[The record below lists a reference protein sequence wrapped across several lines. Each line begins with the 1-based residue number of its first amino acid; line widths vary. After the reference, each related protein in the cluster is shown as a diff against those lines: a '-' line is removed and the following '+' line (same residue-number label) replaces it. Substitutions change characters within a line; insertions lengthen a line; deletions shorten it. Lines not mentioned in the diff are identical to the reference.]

1 MRGGDIGVSRE
12 CTLRVN
18 PHKLPSTV
26 GKSLQR
32 DLPDIKMKLFAN
44 LSTDRL
50 PSARLALLLPI
61 AASAMA
67 LSGGGT
73 AIATEPTAQA
83 AGISFAASP
92 DRNQLTLSQRWVTH
106 ETIYQE
112 TGVTYNEAHCPDRK
126 HHHRTPS
133 SIYGPTVLVSSG
145 AVTPYS
151 QGIAKVKAF
160 FASNRTLPGPGLR
173 VVIRNQTIG
182 GNTAP
187 YTDRKYDE
195 NRLSE
200 KFFVRPGAEHH
211 PKYLAIGKGENRFAY
226 QIRRGEQVVEA
237 GEFVVNV
244 AINEQNIS
252 VTKTLPRE
260 VITIP
265 CPEKEHKYD
274 KDDRDADREHPRRRR
289 RHH

>member
-1 MRGGDIGVSRE
+1 
-12 CTLRVN
+12 
-18 PHKLPSTV
+18 
-26 GKSLQR
+26 
-32 DLPDIKMKLFAN
+32 MKLFEN
-44 LSTDRL
+44 LSTDRW
-50 PSARLALLLPI
+50 PSARLALFLPM

-67 LSGGGT
+67 LSLGGT
-73 AIATEPTAQA
+73 AIAAEPPAQ

-92 DRNQLTLSQRWVTH
+92 DLNQLTLSERWVTH

-112 TGVTYNEAHCPDRK
+112 TGVTYHAAYCPDRK
-126 HHHRTPS
+126 HHHHRTPTS
-133 SIYGPTVLVSSG
+133 VVGPTVLVSSG

-160 FASNRTLPGPGLR
+160 FVSNRTLPGPGLR

-187 YTDRKYDE
+187 YTDREYDE
-195 NRLSE
+195 HRLSE
-200 KFFVRPGAEHH
+200 KFFVRPGSAHR
-211 PKYLAIGKGENRFAY
+211 PKYLAIAKGENRFAY

-274 KDDRDADREHPRRRR
+274 KPDRDGDRDHPQRRRR